1 MSSSTEARPEAGPET
16 GAAVLRGASA
26 DAASSMGTPELR
38 SGSWTRFGDRSVLG
52 DAVTEQVLSGLA
64 ESTRTAARSQGY
76 AVGWA
81 EGRREAAVE
90 AAAVATVAEEQRCLA
105 EAHRATEHQAAV
117 DALTR
122 AAAALQHTLADVS
135 SRVEDQA
142 LVLARE
148 LTEMLVK
155 HELRLS
161 PDLGED
167 VVRRALSVLPAGLPV
182 TLRLHP
188 SVSGAAAVH
197 ELIAQGVRVV
207 SDHALQP
214 GDAVVEADDHVIDL
228 CIDTALARLREV
240 LS

>member
-1 MSSSTEARPEAGPET
+1 MSSSTDARPEARPD
-16 GAAVLRGASA
+16 VLRGASA

-38 SGSWTRFGDRSVLG
+38 SGSWTRFGDRAVLG

-76 AVGWA
+76 IVGWA
-81 EGRREAAVE
+81 EGRREAATE
-90 AAAVATVAEEQRCLA
+90 AAAVAAEAEELRCVAEARREA
-105 EAHRATEHQAAV
+105 EHRAAV
-117 DALTR
+117 DALVR
-122 AAAALQHTLADVS
+122 AAATLQHTLADVS
-135 SRVEDQA
+135 AHVEDQA
-142 LVLARE
+142 LLLARE
-148 LTEMLVK
+148 LTETLVM

-188 SVSGAAAVH
+188 SVLGSPAVA
-197 ELIAQGVRVV
+197 ELAEQGVRVV
-207 SDHALQP
+207 ADASLQP
-214 GDAVVEADDHVIDL
+214 GDAVVEADEHVVDL
-228 CIDTALARLREV
+228 CVESALARLREV